1 MRIRPTFLFPL
12 LLLAFVACGQDEPSI
27 DFGQAECAHCRMNVV
42 DKQFGA
48 ALVTVKGRQYVFDDI
63 SCMVKHVEAGTI
75 AEGQVAGWY
84 VCDHSAPGTLLDA
97 TQAFYLHGPS
107 FRSPMRGDVAAFSS
121 DDKRDRAHVKGSDE
135 AMDWKHVRTMLKD

>member
-1 MRIRPTFLFPL
+1 MMRLSSILPFFSFTL
-12 LLLAFVACGQDEPSI
+12 LACGQSGPSI
-27 DFGQAECAHCRMNVV
+27 EFGKAECAHCRMNVV
-42 DKQFGA
+42 DDQFGA

-121 DDKRDRAHVKGSDE
+121 DEKRDRAQVKGSDE
-135 AMDWKHVRTMLKD
+135 AMDWNGVRIMLKD